1 MNKVPTLLQLNCTA
15 NWGSTGKIAEQI
27 GLKTKVAGWDCY
39 MACGRSS
46 NPSQLQVIKVGNKP
60 TVLWHYAENRLLDN
74 EGLASRWATRQLVKQ
89 IEAIKPD
96 VIQLH
101 NIHDHWLNYRILFE
115 YLNAT
120 DIPVVW
126 TFHDCWAFTGH
137 CPHFVTV
144 NCEKWKTGCFECPLN
159 NSLVDRSQRNFQL
172 KKQLFSANKNLHVV
186 TVSQW
191 LHDFVKQSFLGDKD
205 VSVIHNGIDLNVFRP
220 NGKKSNGKFQILGVS
235 SVWHQ
240 SKGLY
245 DFYKLRE
252 SLDVEQFDITLVGL
266 KPEQIQQLPE
276 GIKGIERTNSVQEL
290 AALYSQAHVL
300 VNPTYADS
308 FPTVNLEALA
318 CGTPVI
324 TYRTGGSPEAVD
336 SKTGVVIEQGD
347 VTALANAI
355 MQMRE
360 KPLSSVDCRK
370 HAEEHF
376 DKDKCFEKYVEL
388 YRELLGKR

>member
-1 MNKVPTLLQLNCTA
+1 MKTLLQINVTA

-27 GLKTKVAGWDCY
+27 GMKAKAVGWDCY
-39 MACGRSS
+39 MACGRNS

-191 LHDFVKQSFLGDKD
+191 LHDFVKQSFLSDKD

-220 NGKKSNGKFQILGVS
+220 NGGKSNGKFQILGVS

-252 SLDVEQFDITLVGL
+252 SLDVGQFDITLVGL

-336 SKTGVVIEQGD
+336 EKTGIVVEQGD
-347 VTALANAI
+347 VYALVSAI
-355 MQMRE
+355 CHLKE
-360 KPLSSVDCRK
+360 HPLSADDCRK
-370 HAEEHF
+370 RAEACF
-376 DKDKCFEKYVEL
+376 DKDRCFEKYVEL
-388 YRELLGKR
+388 YEELVSNK

>member
-1 MNKVPTLLQLNCTA
+1 MPTLLQLNCTA

-159 NSLVDRSQRNFQL
+159 NSLLDRSQRNYQL

-191 LHDFVKQSFLGDKD
+191 LHDFVKQSFLRDKD
-205 VSVIHNGIDLNVFRP
+205 VSVIHNGIDVNRFGIKP
-220 NGKKSNGKFQILGVS
+220 AQKEGKFVVLGVATAWS
-235 SVWHQ
+235 E
-240 SKGLY
+240 SKGLGDY
-245 DFYKLRE
+245 IKLSER
-252 SLDVEQFDITLVGL
+252 LDDDCQIVLVGL
-266 KPEQIQQLPE
+266 REQQIRALPKKIIGLPKTKSQE
-276 GIKGIERTNSVQEL
+276 EL
-290 AALYSQAHVL
+290 AELYQKASVVL
-300 VNPTYADS
+300 SLSRAETFGLTIA
-308 FPTVNLEALA
+308 EGMA
-318 CGTPVI
+318 CGTPAIVYDNTAQPELI
-324 TYRTGGSPEAVD
+324 TPETGMVV
-336 SKTGVVIEQGD
+336 KTGDID
-347 VTALANAI
+347 VLVSAI
-355 MQMRE
+355 RRLKE
-360 KPLSSVDCRK
+360 HPLSADDCRK
-370 HAEEHF
+370 RAEACF
-376 DKDKCFEKYVEL
+376 DKDRCFGEYVEL

>member
-27 GLKTKVAGWDCY
+27 GLKAKTVGWDCY

-144 NCEKWKTGCFECPLN
+144 GCEKWKSECMNCPLN
-159 NSLVDRSQRNFQL
+159 SSLLDKSNRNFKL
-172 KKQLFSANKNLHVV
+172 KKSLFAANKNLHVV

-191 LHDFVKQSFLGDKD
+191 LGDMARQSFFRD
-205 VSVIHNGIDLNVFRP
+205 VDIRVIHNGIDVNRFGVKP
-220 NGKKSNGKFQILGVS
+220 AQKEGKFVILGVATAWS
-235 SVWHQ
+235 E
-240 SKGLY
+240 SKGLGDY
-245 DFYKLRE
+245 YRLSER
-252 SLDVEQFDITLVGL
+252 LDDDCQIVLVGL
-266 KPEQIQQLPE
+266 KEQQIRILPKKIIGLPKTKSQE
-276 GIKGIERTNSVQEL
+276 EL
-290 AALYSQAHVL
+290 AELYRKASVVL
-300 VNPTYADS
+300 SLSRAETFGLTIA
-308 FPTVNLEALA
+308 EGMA
-318 CGTPVI
+318 CGTPAIVYDNTAQPELI
-324 TYRTGGSPEAVD
+324 TPETGMVV
-336 SKTGVVIEQGD
+336 KTGDIDALVSAIRQLKEQ
-347 VTALANAI
+347 
-355 MQMRE
+355 
-360 KPLSSVDCRK
+360 PLSADDCRK
-370 HAEEHF
+370 RAEACF
-376 DKDKCFEKYVEL
+376 DKDRCFEEYVEL
-388 YRELLGKR
+388 YESLLR

>member
-1 MNKVPTLLQLNCTA
+1 MPTLLQLNCTA

-27 GLKTKVAGWDCY
+27 GLCAQTHGWESY
-39 MACGRSS
+39 IAYGRAN
-46 NPSQLQVIKVGNKP
+46 NPSKNKLIKVGS
-60 TVLWHYAENRLLDN
+60 TLDVYEHYAENCLLDN
-74 EGLASRWATRQLVKQ
+74 EGLASRCATRTFLKEVD
-89 IEAIKPD
+89 AIKPD

-144 NCEKWKTGCFECPLN
+144 NCEKWKTGCFECPLK

-191 LHDFVKQSFLGDKD
+191 LHDFVKQSFLSDKD

-220 NGKKSNGKFQILGVS
+220 NGEKSNGKFQILGVS

-336 SKTGVVIEQGD
+336 EKTGIVVEQGD
-347 VTALANAI
+347 VEALVSAI
-355 MQMRE
+355 CHLKE
-360 KPLSSVDCRK
+360 HPLSADDCRK
-370 HAEEHF
+370 RAEACF
-376 DKDKCFEKYVEL
+376 NKDRCFEEYVEL
-388 YRELLGKR
+388 YENLLNK